1 MRVTNGPAIQALPKA
16 SDSRDDCELESTPP
30 SPTEISLPTHY
41 KPTYSSHLAVSSSK
55 MPQHPEDA
63 PLHPFLHT
71 SESQLQQ
78 RTGSSLSGDH
88 PGNAT
93 LYDTFHRGASSH
105 NMEVASNPWRS
116 TQKSPF
122 RPQSASGSV
131 ETIGSTQVQ
140 QPVHPAPF
148 SLSQSQT
155 RSEPH
160 YVPFS
165 QFPPQEWPYT
175 SHAPLQNPSDPVA
188 QRASLQSASRAAL
201 PYSQIARRPGTPLRF
216 RSEDASSSSYVQ
228 PTTSYFSEHPAH
240 RDEYHHHNRVTQQ
253 LHSNEG
259 ERYTGQEKDFVP
271 VQYPP
276 TDAPEQDSLEYM
288 RMDVD
293 YCPITWNQEGST
305 AAGGSHRAIL
315 GLHNAEDST
324 IYHDWGSS
332 QQHSL
337 PLQQQHQPV
346 ATVRTMQDGGYT
358 YTTLEQHSSLPTLYP
373 RRDTTPMGRAGWTI
387 LEDTSSISDQM
398 LHGGIAMD
406 ASSAR
411 ISTCPLRLF
420 IYIPSVSADCS
431 SYTDTAGGDVF
442 SHNNF
447 TANYYFGEPGNLET
461 RKQQSTRSE
470 LVRYINKSTPVY
482 THRFFNQFVRLHAY
496 EAPSALFS
504 STIAGRRACTPETR
518 SEIIGKLKAWAKD
531 TFTESSPIFWLSGLA
546 GTGKSTIAYTVC
558 QYLKEE
564 NLLGASFFCSRND
577 PNARDRKNIIPSIVT
592 QLLHCGGALF
602 ATALCALPLGTILP
616 DNKQHVNEL
625 LVQPWLRARASEP
638 DPRKRHQHLV
648 VVIDALDE
656 VENDGPELV
665 AELIRALLAQDTR
678 LQGIKFLLT
687 SRPQPKI
694 VAECRPID
702 HRAIYST
709 EQISPDDATDDIRR
723 YLRVELPQLHE
734 KYPHSVE
741 SIVKHCAGLFIIAA
755 TVVRYLDPPNDP
767 LSLPQQK
774 KRLADFE
781 NMNVALPKANK
792 HEFRVDSLYR
802 VVLDQALPIEG
813 GDEHEYAK
821 RVMYAV
827 VTARQPLTVSELA
840 PLVALHSEPDEW
852 TDTDAV
858 TIIIHRFHAVL
869 YTSGHD
875 HRVRTYHKSFRD
887 FLLSTVRC
895 NAHAEAASDY
905 FYYRTTTCLQVMEK
919 ALRFNMG
926 GFPSS
931 YPLDIDDQD
940 LAKRIKMN
948 INKELEY
955 ACRFWATHLSSLR
968 HENERNIREALV
980 HFFRLKV
987 LFWMESM
994 HLLKID
1000 CRPSMHLARD
1010 WARHL
1015 KPQVCDSHHFAHLNQ
1030 RSYDPCRTR
1039 TSTCSWPQWICSGL
1053 LSSTTPQ
1060 VNRHHTSTSVAW
1072 LLC

>member
-1 MRVTNGPAIQALPKA
+1 
-16 SDSRDDCELESTPP
+16 
-30 SPTEISLPTHY
+30 
-41 KPTYSSHLAVSSSK
+41 
-55 MPQHPEDA
+55 
-63 PLHPFLHT
+63 
-71 SESQLQQ
+71 
-78 RTGSSLSGDH
+78 
-88 PGNAT
+88 
-93 LYDTFHRGASSH
+93 
-105 NMEVASNPWRS
+105 
-116 TQKSPF
+116 
-122 RPQSASGSV
+122 
-131 ETIGSTQVQ
+131 
-140 QPVHPAPF
+140 
-148 SLSQSQT
+148 
-155 RSEPH
+155 
-160 YVPFS
+160 
-165 QFPPQEWPYT
+165 
-175 SHAPLQNPSDPVA
+175 
-188 QRASLQSASRAAL
+188 
-201 PYSQIARRPGTPLRF
+201 
-216 RSEDASSSSYVQ
+216 
-228 PTTSYFSEHPAH
+228 
-240 RDEYHHHNRVTQQ
+240 
-253 LHSNEG
+253 
-259 ERYTGQEKDFVP
+259 
-271 VQYPP
+271 
-276 TDAPEQDSLEYM
+276 
-288 RMDVD
+288 
-293 YCPITWNQEGST
+293 
-305 AAGGSHRAIL
+305 
-315 GLHNAEDST
+315 
-324 IYHDWGSS
+324 
-332 QQHSL
+332 
-337 PLQQQHQPV
+337 
-346 ATVRTMQDGGYT
+346 
-358 YTTLEQHSSLPTLYP
+358 
-373 RRDTTPMGRAGWTI
+373 
-387 LEDTSSISDQM
+387 
-398 LHGGIAMD
+398 
-406 ASSAR
+406 
-411 ISTCPLRLF
+411 
-420 IYIPSVSADCS
+420 
-431 SYTDTAGGDVF
+431 
-442 SHNNF
+442 
-447 TANYYFGEPGNLET
+447 
-461 RKQQSTRSE
+461 
-470 LVRYINKSTPVY
+470 
-482 THRFFNQFVRLHAY
+482 
-496 EAPSALFS
+496 
-504 STIAGRRACTPETR
+504 RRACTPETR

-1015 KPQVCDSHHFAHLNQ
+1015 KPQNKDLNVLMAAVDMLWASFINNTTSQSTPHLYISSLATVLAMSAMRSISLPDWQSSFPGLPTVKCTGILHEPSLLIIQ
-1030 RSYDPCRTR
+1030 REGHNAS
-1039 TSTCSWPQWICSGL
+1039 
-1053 LSSTTPQ
+1053 
-1060 VNRHHTSTSVAW
+1060 VHSVAFSPDGMRIASGSDDLTTVRIW
-1072 LLC
+1072 DATTGTQVAKMKGHGDSVLSVAFSPDGTQIASSSGDETMGIWDATTGAEVAMMEGHESCVYSVAFSPDGMRIASGSADLTVRIWDATTGTQVAKMKGHGDSVLSVAFSPDGTQIASSSGDETMGIWDATTGAKVAMMEGHGDSVSSVAFSPDGMRIASGSADLTVRIWDATTGTQVAMMEGHKSCVYSVAFSPDGTQIASGSDDSTVRIWDAATGIPVAKMEGHDSKFRSVAFSPD